1 MSQKKA
7 TPAMVLAAKPAAL
20 EASTITL
27 PVGQALQALQALQ
40 RLGSAPLA
48 ARDAFAIARATA
60 RLLAV
65 PEIVATEAARM
76 AAVRSHGKQVGGNY
90 TVPPECME
98 AFVAEFQPI
107 ALRPVSLPGIRI
119 PLSALEAAPAITPA
133 EMMVLD
139 PLLDED

>member
-7 TPAMVLAAKPAAL
+7 KPVLPPAKPAAS
-20 EASTITL
+20 EASTITM
-27 PVGQALQALQALQ
+27 PAGQALQALQTLQ

-76 AAVRSHGKQVGGNY
+76 AAVRSHGKQVGENY

-107 ALRPVSLPGIRI
+107 ALRPVRLSGIRI